1 MKAIVLAVGAE
12 TLESKTGLFVDI
24 EKETAE
30 LTQLQKKLI
39 RIAEGIGQLGIY
51 IASLTFM
58 VTVVFTILRTYQQID
73 RSFDIEFLQDVCKG
87 IAQALTIVFVATPE
101 GLSLAVTISMAYS
114 VGKMYKKKNLVMKL
128 HSFETMSHL
137 TEICTDMRNALTI
150 DNNLRPGVR
159 QAIDACK

>member
-30 LTQLQKKLI
+30 LTLLQKKLI

-58 VTVVFTILRTYQQID
+58 VTVVFTILRTYQ
-73 RSFDIEFLQDVCKG
+73 
-87 IAQALTIVFVATPE
+87 
-101 GLSLAVTISMAYS
+101 
-114 VGKMYKKKNLVMKL
+114 
-128 HSFETMSHL
+128 
-137 TEICTDMRNALTI
+137 
-150 DNNLRPGVR
+150 
-159 QAIDACK
+159 

>member
-1 MKAIVLAVGAE
+1 MLAVGAE

-24 EKETAE
+24 EKETSE

-58 VTVVFTILRTYQQID
+58 VTVIFTILRTYQQID

-87 IAQALTIVFVATPE
+87 IA
-101 GLSLAVTISMAYS
+101 
-114 VGKMYKKKNLVMKL
+114 
-128 HSFETMSHL
+128 
-137 TEICTDMRNALTI
+137 
-150 DNNLRPGVR
+150 
-159 QAIDACK
+159 